1 MSSFTLHLSQMR
13 EKKASYLF
21 ESSRRHKYSKRGV
34 RKMLARYA
42 AQCNLTDKFAGSVG
56 IYMSAKQNGEDMS
69 QISAGKCPE
78 R

>member
-1 MSSFTLHLSQMR
+1 MR
-13 EKKASYLF
+13 AKEAVYLF
-21 ESSRRHKYSKRGV
+21 ASVRKQKYTDRGV